1 MLIIPKVKPL
11 EPIVPQIM
19 SLSESLCQI
28 YPVIELPETLI
39 LRYLK
44 PYKKIPRDLTLA
56 YYGVNGGQHYLA
68 LRNTLADER
77 LDNVL
82 RHEVAHM
89 CSIGLTGEWTHNNLF
104 WEMLDIL
111 NNQRGEIA
119 LLDMI
124 TSIVVW
130 GWLIIAV
137 MKLLKILL

>member
-1 MLIIPKVKPL
+1 MIIIPKSEPL
-11 EPIVPQIM
+11 EPIAPRVI

-28 YPVIELPETLI
+28 YPAIELPETLI

-56 YYGVNGGQHYLA
+56 YFGVNGGQYYLA
-68 LRNTLADER
+68 LRDTLTGKR
-77 LDNVL
+77 LDEVL

-89 CSIGLTGEWTHNNLF
+89 GTIGLTGQWKHNDLF
-104 WEMLDIL
+104 WEMLDVL
-111 NNQRGEIA
+111 KNQKGEIA

-130 GWLIIAV
+130 GWLIIVV
-137 MKLLKILL
+137 MKLLKVLL